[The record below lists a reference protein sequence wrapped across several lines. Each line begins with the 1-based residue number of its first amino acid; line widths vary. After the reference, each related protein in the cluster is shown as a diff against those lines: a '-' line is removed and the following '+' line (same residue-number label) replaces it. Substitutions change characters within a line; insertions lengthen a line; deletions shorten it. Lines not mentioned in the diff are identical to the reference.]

1 MIQTLYAYCN
11 SSLLQHSINVAEKL
25 KVFIERGDTIVLC
38 NKITNTLKAK
48 HKSIDEKLVR
58 NQCLELAR
66 LAAFLHDIGKGL
78 EIYQDPSHYKVI
90 EGECKASYVFHEVFS
105 AVIMRRL
112 MENVLTKYI
121 KLEELRLIPVIVAL
135 YHHYTM
141 ERLDFEKIRDYLDK
155 LKGKALLH
163 KEATNI
169 IVEASRRTLRNVD
182 VEDKVIEKRVV
193 SKPVKIIDIED
204 LFLDIDQFYRSNK
217 RLLLLYFGIV
227 SQIAVAD
234 YIVASIERRGV
245 GSKYYRDICREAPWL
260 CSPLDKK

>member
-1 MIQTLYAYCN
+1 MTQILYAYCN

-25 KVFIERGDTIVLC
+25 KVFIERGDIIVLC

-48 HKSIDEKLVR
+48 YENIDERLVR
-58 NQCLELAR
+58 DQCLELAR

-78 EIYQDPSHYKVI
+78 EIYQDPSRYKVV

-105 AVIMRRL
+105 AVVIRRL
-112 MENVLTKYI
+112 MENVLARYI
-121 KLEELRLIPVIVAL
+121 GLEELRLIPVIVAL

-141 ERLDFEKIRDYLDK
+141 ERLDFERIRDYLDR
-155 LKGKALLH
+155 LGGKVFLH
-163 KEATNI
+163 EETTNI
-169 IVEASRRTLRNVD
+169 IVEAVWRTFGNVD
-182 VEDKVIEKRVV
+182 VEDRVIEKRVV
-193 SKPVKIIDIED
+193 SRPVKIIDIGD

-217 RLLLLYFGIV
+217 RLLLLYSGIV

-234 YIVASIERRGV
+234 YIVASIERGGV
-245 GSKYYRDICREAPWL
+245 SSKYYSDICREAPWL